1 MKKKLILLPIAGIFL
16 YLGLSSYSSG
26 PGSMLGADL
35 SGASGTATCSTGSS
49 CHSTTSSSTTAP
61 AVGIQLLDA
70 GTPVTSYLGSHSY
83 TIRVTGR
90 QTSATLT
97 LPNFGFQISA
107 VNTSTT
113 TNAGTMT
120 ASSGGH
126 LGTYGGINIVEQSS
140 ALPATTGTGGAGTT
154 YVVDIPWT
162 SPVAGTGSVSFFAII
177 NAVNANGSADAGD
190 KWGRTSL
197 VMPESSIIMS
207 SITGTMSACVGSTA
221 TLSDAT
227 PGGTWS
233 SSNPAVA
240 TIGSATGIYTGV
252 SAGTAIITYS
262 VISAGSTTATVT
274 ITDVPSAGSITG
286 SSLVCVGY
294 TTTLADAAGPGTWT
308 SSNTAMA
315 TVSSSGVVTGV
326 AAGTVTISCS
336 YTNSCGTASAT
347 HTMTVNPHSMCS
359 LGMTSTNN
367 NSDPTLTVLPNPNN
381 GSFTINLNSE
391 KAEPVQITI
400 TNITGAVVKELAATT
415 NNPTEINFNQNIPG
429 VYFITATTNGG
440 KYFTKM
446 IIR

>member
-1 MKKKLILLPIAGIFL
+1 MKKNLLLIPFAGIFL

-26 PGSMLGADL
+26 PGASLGVDL
-35 SGASGTATCSTGSS
+35 SGASGTATCSTGSG
-49 CHSTTSSSTTAP
+49 CHSTSSSSTTAP
-61 AVGIQLLDA
+61 AVSIQLLDA
-70 GTPVTSYLGSHSY
+70 GTPVTSYVGSHSY

-90 QTSATLT
+90 QTSSSLT
-97 LPNFGFQISA
+97 LPGFGFQVSA

-140 ALPATTGTGGAGTT
+140 LLSATTGSGGAGTT

-190 KWGRTSL
+190 KWGRNSL
-197 VMPESSIIMS
+197 IMPESSILMS
-207 SITGTMSACVGSTA
+207 SITGTMTTCVGTTA

-252 SAGTAIITYS
+252 SAGTAVITYS

-294 TTTLADAAGPGTWT
+294 TASLTDAAGPGAWT

-359 LGMTSTNN
+359 LGLTTPNN
-367 NSDPTLTVLPNPNN
+367 NPTLTVLPNPNN
-381 GSFTINLNSE
+381 GLFTLNLNSE
-391 KAEPVQITI
+391 KSEPVQIVM
-400 TNITGAVVKELAATT
+400 TNITGAVVKELVATT
-415 NNPTEINFNQNIPG
+415 NNQIEINLNQNIPG
-429 VYFITATTNGG
+429 VYFISATTSRG
-440 KYFTKM
+440 KYNTKM